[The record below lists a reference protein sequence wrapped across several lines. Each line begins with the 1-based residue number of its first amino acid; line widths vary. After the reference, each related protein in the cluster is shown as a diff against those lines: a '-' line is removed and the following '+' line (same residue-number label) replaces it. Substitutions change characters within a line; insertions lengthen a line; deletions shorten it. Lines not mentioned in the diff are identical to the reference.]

1 MNRTQGRNCSVL
13 PCSVIEISSGLP
25 LLIVGGRFVFLLYFI
40 LSLISGKVQ
49 IIVSKM
55 YKNKGVKG
63 TRDQNLIAEWEGIGT
78 MSFFWLWVESSPR
91 ELQDT
96 DLVLARE
103 CISWDIPASLIS
115 YVSAIIIRLGG
126 LVCYG
131 MMSTDVICCMMEK
144 QALWKPNK
152 HAGYSNPR
160 SPWRFANHAN
170 INKFHRIL
178 SKCNLLP
185 FKESWIVASCSFS
198 LWNL

>member
-40 LSLISGKVQ
+40 LSLISRKVQ

-63 TRDQNLIAEWEGIGT
+63 MRDQNLIAEWEGIGT
-78 MSFFWLWVESSPR
+78 TSFFWLWVESSPR

-103 CISWDIPASLIS
+103 CISWDIPTSLIS
-115 YVSAIIIRLGG
+115 YVCYNYPSWRLGV
-126 LVCYG
+126 LWHDEYRCYLLHDG
-131 MMSTDVICCMMEK
+131 KTSTLKTK
-144 QALWKPNK
+144 QTCWLQ
-152 HAGYSNPR
+152 
-160 SPWRFANHAN
+160 
-170 INKFHRIL
+170 
-178 SKCNLLP
+178 
-185 FKESWIVASCSFS
+185 
-198 LWNL
+198 